1 MLRQKC
7 RYRED
12 TETHIM
18 SKKKKAK
25 VEIKFPI

>member
-7 RYRED
+7 RYRKD

-18 SKKKKAK
+18 LKNKAK